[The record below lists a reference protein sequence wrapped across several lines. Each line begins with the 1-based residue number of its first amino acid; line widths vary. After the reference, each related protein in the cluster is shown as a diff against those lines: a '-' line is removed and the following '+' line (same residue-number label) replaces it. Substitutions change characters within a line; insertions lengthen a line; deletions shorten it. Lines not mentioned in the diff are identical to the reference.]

1 MRRVPRGIN
10 GCGSKQMLKSE
21 IKHNLFLIKNF
32 MLENREFLFLLLI
45 YRMVMVISP
54 YKKKK
59 TLVKVALLKLFM

>member
-1 MRRVPRGIN
+1 
-10 GCGSKQMLKSE
+10 MLKSE

>member
-1 MRRVPRGIN
+1 
-10 GCGSKQMLKSE
+10 
-21 IKHNLFLIKNF
+21 

-59 TLVKVALLKLFM
+59 KKTSESCLIKAIYVKTTTLPWSRCKSISPI